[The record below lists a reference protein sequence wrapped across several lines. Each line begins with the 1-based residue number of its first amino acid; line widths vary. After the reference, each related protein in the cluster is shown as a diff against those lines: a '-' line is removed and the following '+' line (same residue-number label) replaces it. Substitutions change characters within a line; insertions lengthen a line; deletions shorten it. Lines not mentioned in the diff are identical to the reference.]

1 MNKSTVEQL
10 VEEIRDWEME
20 AGEAYCDYF
29 FDQYSYDG
37 RWLQFLTEK
46 GFQATVDE
54 IKEDV
59 YVCQDGTRLVCTDQ
73 QLKFEPHSTWHDD
86 QGGKWDEDVYRKD
99 VALWAE
105 FLLKHDDIYNDHKG
119 FLVEYFEG

>member
-20 AGEAYCDYF
+20 AGEGYCDYF
-29 FDQYSYDG
+29 FDAYSYDG
-37 RWLQFLTEK
+37 RWMAFLESK
-46 GFQATVDE
+46 HFYAVVDQ
-54 IKEDV
+54 IKEDR
-59 YVCQDGTRLVCTDQ
+59 YQLSDGTFLSCTDQ
-73 QLKFEPHSTWHDD
+73 QLKFEPYSTQHEN
-86 QGGKWDEDVYRKD
+86 QGGQWDEDVYQKD